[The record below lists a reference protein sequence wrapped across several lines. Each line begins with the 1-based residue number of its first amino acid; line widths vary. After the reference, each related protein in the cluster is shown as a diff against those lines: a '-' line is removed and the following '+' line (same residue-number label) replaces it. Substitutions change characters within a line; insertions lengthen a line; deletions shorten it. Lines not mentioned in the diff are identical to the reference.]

1 MLSLIKIIIIS
12 LIFLAGLHFYLNN
25 NPETCLYKVKQ
36 DGIIEGMTSNM
47 DTTLNKN
54 CPDMLI
60 QHGLKYYLYNSKL
73 AKVPGV
79 NPVEFN
85 NLEEYVEFTEW
96 QRHEGIRCPILYL
109 QHSYNTQGES
119 VYKIRPSVKEVCGG
133 LPPNVITPYAN
144 RLYNP
149 NISEQKPVPV
159 NESTNMSAN
168 YTTPSQ
174 TLPTDS
180 MKNFTMLVDAGH
192 DDLPYNYNSLPGN
205 DPSSYYVGKTTP
217 LDIMDQKEE
226 SLLHSPNAMD
236 PNWGGSDYTQK
247 LVDQGYYADNEVSIQ
262 IA

>member
-1 MLSLIKIIIIS
+1 MLSVIKIIIII

-25 NPETCLYKVKQ
+25 NKNKYEL
-36 DGIIEGMTSNM
+36 IEGMTSHM
-47 DTTLNKN
+47 DTAKS

-60 QHGLKYYLYNSKL
+60 QHGIRYYLYNSKL

-79 NPVEFN
+79 NPIEFN

-119 VYKIRPSVKEVCGG
+119 TYKIRPSTTELCGG
-133 LPPNVITPYAN
+133 LPPNVSTPSAN

-149 NISEQKPVPV
+149 TNNNIQPEPV
-159 NESTNMSAN
+159 NDSNNMSSS
-168 YTTPSQ
+168 YSVPSQ
-174 TLPTDS
+174 SLPTDS
-180 MKNFTMLVDAGH
+180 TKNLTMLVDAGH
-192 DDLPYNYNSLPGN
+192 DDLPYNINSLPGN

-236 PNWGGSDYTQK
+236 PNWGGADYTQK
-247 LVDQGYYADNEVSIQ
+247 LVDQGFYADNEVSLR